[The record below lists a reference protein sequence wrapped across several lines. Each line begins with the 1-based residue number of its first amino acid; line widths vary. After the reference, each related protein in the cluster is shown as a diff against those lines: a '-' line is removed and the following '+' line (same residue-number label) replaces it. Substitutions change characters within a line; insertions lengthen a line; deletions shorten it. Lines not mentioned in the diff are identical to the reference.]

1 MGKINF
7 KQIGTFEDFC
17 KTKKKQLIKENNEVA
32 IDVPFYNEAVE
43 SVFNELRQIAGD
55 PIDWRALVDYIK
67 VKFLVIDREVTGGDD
82 CLVIA
87 HVRDLLFNRYGDTFI
102 GGDYGCITCSSA
114 EMGAKS
120 LVISQLASDILR
132 ILNFWIFLVLMK
144 SKPVGMF
151 IRKVRIDA
159 GLEESEPEPEQKPI
173 TTVSLD
179 FDDWDDD
186 YYYGESRNIRTVAGF
201 GTFTSLVKESVD
213 KLTVKYDKKALDYCR
228 DKLKKAA
235 GSLDFKD
242 IVEVVDEEETTLVD
256 YLTGIAEE
264 YLENT
269 KIELNGKEL
278 KNNGDEKH
286 VLKQAKKLFA
296 HEIAKE
302 LIEEIKKE
310 NQ

>member
-7 KQIGTFEDFC
+7 KQIGKFEEFC

-43 SVFNELRQIAGD
+43 SVFNELRQIAGN
-55 PIDWRALVDYIK
+55 PIDWRTLVDYIK

-120 LVISQLASDILR
+120 LVISQLASDIL
-132 ILNFWIFLVLMK
+132 
-144 SKPVGMF
+144 
-151 IRKVRIDA
+151 RKVRIDA

-286 VLKQAKKLFA
+286 ILKQAKKLFA

>member
-7 KQIGTFEDFC
+7 KQIGTFEQFC

-55 PIDWRALVDYIK
+55 PIDWRTLVDYIK

-132 ILNFWIFLVLMK
+132 
-144 SKPVGMF
+144 
-151 IRKVRIDA
+151 KVRIDA

-201 GTFTSLVKESVD
+201 GTFTSLVKERVD

-228 DKLKKAA
+228 DKLKTAA

>member
-7 KQIGTFEDFC
+7 KQIGTFEEFC

-43 SVFNELRQIAGD
+43 SIFNEFRQIAGN
-55 PIDWRALVDYIK
+55 PIDWRTLVDYIK

-102 GGDYGCITCSSA
+102 GGDSGCITGNTA

-120 LVISQLASDILR
+120 LVISQLASDIL
-132 ILNFWIFLVLMK
+132 
-144 SKPVGMF
+144 
-151 IRKVRIDA
+151 RKVRIDA

-286 VLKQAKKLFA
+286 ILKQAKKLFA

>member
-7 KQIGTFEDFC
+7 KQIGTFEEFC

-43 SVFNELRQIAGD
+43 SVFNELRQIAGA
-55 PIDWRALVDYIK
+55 PIDWRTLVDYIK

-120 LVISQLASDILR
+120 LVISQLASDIL
-132 ILNFWIFLVLMK
+132 
-144 SKPVGMF
+144 
-151 IRKVRIDA
+151 RKVRIDA

-242 IVEVVDEEETTLVD
+242 IAEVVDEEETTLVD

>member
-7 KQIGTFEDFC
+7 KQIGTFEEFC

-55 PIDWRALVDYIK
+55 PIDWRTLVDYIK

-87 HVRDLLFNRYGDTFI
+87 HVRDLLFQRYGDTFI

-120 LVISQLASDILR
+120 LVISQLASDIL
-132 ILNFWIFLVLMK
+132 
-144 SKPVGMF
+144 
-151 IRKVRIDA
+151 RKVRIDA

-286 VLKQAKKLFA
+286 ILKQAKKLFA

>member
-7 KQIGTFEDFC
+7 KQIGTFEQFC

-43 SVFNELRQIAGD
+43 SVFNELRQIAGN
-55 PIDWRALVDYIK
+55 PIDWRTLVDYIK

-132 ILNFWIFLVLMK
+132 
-144 SKPVGMF
+144 
-151 IRKVRIDA
+151 KVRINA

-264 YLENT
+264 YLENA

-286 VLKQAKKLFA
+286 ILKQAKKLFA

>member
-55 PIDWRALVDYIK
+55 PIDWRTLVDYIK

-120 LVISQLASDILR
+120 LVISQLASDIL
-132 ILNFWIFLVLMK
+132 
-144 SKPVGMF
+144 
-151 IRKVRIDA
+151 RKVRIDA

-235 GSLDFKD
+235 GSLDFED

>member
-7 KQIGTFEDFC
+7 KQIGTFEEFC
-17 KTKKKQLIKENNEVA
+17 KAKKKQLIKENNEVA

-43 SVFNELRQIAGD
+43 SVFNELRQIAGN
-55 PIDWRALVDYIK
+55 PIDWRTLVDYIK

-82 CLVIA
+82 YLVIA

-120 LVISQLASDILR
+120 LVISQLASDIL
-132 ILNFWIFLVLMK
+132 
-144 SKPVGMF
+144 
-151 IRKVRIDA
+151 RKVRIDA

-228 DKLKKAA
+228 DKLKTAA

-242 IVEVVDEEETTLVD
+242 IAEAVDEEETTLVD

-286 VLKQAKKLFA
+286 ILKQAKKLFA

>member
-120 LVISQLASDILR
+120 LVISQLASDIL
-132 ILNFWIFLVLMK
+132 
-144 SKPVGMF
+144 
-151 IRKVRIDA
+151 RKVRIDA

>member
-55 PIDWRALVDYIK
+55 PIDWRTLVDYIK

-120 LVISQLASDILR
+120 LVISQLASDIL
-132 ILNFWIFLVLMK
+132 
-144 SKPVGMF
+144 
-151 IRKVRIDA
+151 RKVRIDA

-235 GSLDFKD
+235 GSLDFED
-242 IVEVVDEEETTLVD
+242 IVEVVDEEETT
-256 YLTGIAEE
+256 GIAEE
-264 YLENT
+264 YLENA

>member
-55 PIDWRALVDYIK
+55 PIDWRTLVDYIK

-120 LVISQLASDILR
+120 LVISQLASDIL
-132 ILNFWIFLVLMK
+132 
-144 SKPVGMF
+144 
-151 IRKVRIDA
+151 RKVRIDA

-242 IVEVVDEEETTLVD
+242 IAEAVDEEETTLVD

-264 YLENT
+264 YLENA

-286 VLKQAKKLFA
+286 ILKQAKKLFA